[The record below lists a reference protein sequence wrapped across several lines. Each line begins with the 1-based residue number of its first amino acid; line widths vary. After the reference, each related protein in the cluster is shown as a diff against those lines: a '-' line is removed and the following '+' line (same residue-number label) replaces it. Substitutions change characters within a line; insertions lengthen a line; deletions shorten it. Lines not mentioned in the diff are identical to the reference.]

1 MLLKDKVVIISGIGP
16 GLGIKLAVRAAEY
29 QAKAVVLAARTPAKL
44 DQAEQA
50 VRDAGYSTPILKV
63 PTDITQPEQCQTLAD
78 LTTEHF
84 GRIDV
89 LINSAYAHGAWGTS
103 SASAMDDWRSAMD
116 VNLFGTMH
124 MTQAVLP
131 QMKKQK
137 SGSIVMINTMA
148 TRTPNQ
154 LESGYAV
161 SKGALKTAVQYLA
174 QDLGP
179 FGIRVNSTFMGWM
192 WGAPVIGYFES
203 EAKRLG
209 VPMESLVEQIAQ
221 QIPLRKIPEDADCA
235 MAALYLAS
243 DYAKVITGAQL
254 DVNGGHFLPC

>member
-1 MLLKDKVVIISGIGP
+1 MLLQDKVVIISGIGP
-16 GLGIKLAVRAAEY
+16 GLGIKLAVRAAEF
-29 QAKAVVLAARTPAKL
+29 QAKALVLSARTPAKL

-50 VRDAGYSTPILKV
+50 IRDAGYSVPVLKV
-63 PTDITQPEQCQTLAD
+63 PTDIAQPEQCQRLVD
-78 LTTEHF
+78 LTIQHF
-84 GRIDV
+84 GRIDA
-89 LINSAYAHGAWGTS
+89 LINSAYAHGAWG
-103 SASAMDDWRSAMD
+103 SASESSMDDWRNAMD

-148 TRTPNQ
+148 TRVPNQ

-179 FGIRVNSTFMGWM
+179 YGIRVNSTFMGWM
-192 WGAPVIGYFES
+192 WGAPVIRYFQS
-203 EAKRLG
+203 EAKRQG
-209 VPMESLVEQIAQ
+209 VPMESLVDQVAQ
-221 QIPLRKIPEDADCA
+221 QIALRKIPDDSDCA
-235 MAALYLAS
+235 ATALYLAG

-254 DVNGGHFLPC
+254 DVNGGHFLPS

>member
-1 MLLKDKVVIISGIGP
+1 MLLKDKVVIVSGIGP
-16 GLGIKLAVRAAEY
+16 GLGIKLAVRAAEF

-44 DQAEQA
+44 DQAEKA
-50 VRDAGYSTPILKV
+50 IRDAGYSTPILKV
-63 PTDITQPEQCQTLAD
+63 PTDIAQAKQCQRLAD
-78 LTTEHF
+78 LTIEHF
-84 GRIDV
+84 GQIDI
-89 LINSAYAHGAWGTS
+89 LINSAYAHGAWG
-103 SASAMDDWRSAMD
+103 SASESSMDDWRKAMD
-116 VNLFGTMH
+116 VNLFGTMQ

-137 SGSIVMINTMA
+137 AGSIVMINTMA

-179 FGIRVNSTFMGWM
+179 YGIRVNSTFMGWM

-203 EAKRLG
+203 EAKRRN
-209 VPMESLVEQIAQ
+209 VPMASLVDEVAQ
-221 QIPLRKIPEDADCA
+221 QIALRKIPEDNDCA
-235 MAALYLAS
+235 MVALYLAS

-254 DVNGGHFLPC
+254 DANGGHFLPY

>member
-16 GLGIKLAVRAAEY
+16 GLGIKLALRAAEY
-29 QAKAVVLAARTPAKL
+29 QAKAVVLAARTPAML

-50 VRDAGYSTPILKV
+50 IRDAGYNTPLLKV
-63 PTDITQPEQCQTLAD
+63 PTDIAQTEQCQKLAE
-78 LTTEHF
+78 LTFEHF
-84 GRIDV
+84 GQIDV
-89 LINSAYAHGAWGTS
+89 LINSAYSHGAWATS
-103 SASAMDDWRSAMD
+103 GDSNMSDWRKAMD
-116 VNLFGTMH
+116 VNLYGTLH

-131 QMKKQK
+131 QMKQQR

-148 TRTPNQ
+148 TRVPNQ
-154 LESGYAV
+154 LEAGYAV

-179 FGIRVNSTFMGWM
+179 FGIRVNSTFMGYM
-192 WGAPVIGYFES
+192 WGAPLIGYFEG

-209 VPMESLVEQIAQ
+209 VTVESLADQVAQ
-221 QIPLRKIPEDADCA
+221 QIPLRKIPDDGDCA

-254 DVNGGHFLPC
+254 DVNGGHYLSH

>member
-1 MLLKDKVVIISGIGP
+1 MEQLLSAHS
-16 GLGIKLAVRAAEY
+16 LR
-29 QAKAVVLAARTPAKL
+29 PA
-44 DQAEQA
+44 D
-50 VRDAGYSTPILKV
+50 RRRGDSI
-63 PTDITQPEQCQTLAD
+63 
-78 LTTEHF
+78 EHF
-84 GRIDV
+84 GQIDV
-89 LINSAYAHGAWGTS
+89 LINSAYAHGAWGS
-103 SASAMDDWRSAMD
+103 SCEASMADWRNAMD

-209 VPMESLVEQIAQ
+209 VPMESLVEQVTQ
-221 QIPLRKIPEDADCA
+221 QIPLRSLLAKNLRAPRGVRLPVSPLTSIASKLAPTGN
-235 MAALYLAS
+235 ALPIAPG
-243 DYAKVITGAQL
+243 IT
-254 DVNGGHFLPC
+254 

>member
-29 QAKAVVLAARTPAKL
+29 QAKAVVLATRTPAML
-44 DQAEQA
+44 DQAEKA
-50 VRDAGYSTPILKV
+50 VRDAGYSTQVLKV
-63 PTDITQPEQCQTLAD
+63 PTDITQAEQCQTLAD
-78 LTTEHF
+78 LTIEHF
-84 GRIDV
+84 GQIDV
-89 LINSAYAHGAWGTS
+89 LINSAYAHGAWGS
-103 SASAMDDWRSAMD
+103 SSDSSMDDWRKAMD
-116 VNLFGTMH
+116 VNLFGTMQ
-124 MTQAVLP
+124 MTQSVLP

-209 VPMESLVEQIAQ
+209 VPMESLVDQVAQ
-221 QIPLRKIPEDADCA
+221 QIALRKIPEDNDCA

>member
-1 MLLKDKVVIISGIGP
+1 MLLNDKVVIISGIGP

-29 QAKAVVLAARTPAKL
+29 QARAVVLAARTPSKL
-44 DQAEQA
+44 DLAEQA
-50 VRDAGYSTPILKV
+50 IRDAGYDTPILKV
-63 PTDITQPEQCQTLAD
+63 PTDIAQVEQCQTLAD
-78 LTTEHF
+78 LTLEHF
-84 GRIDV
+84 GQIDV
-89 LINSAYAHGAWGTS
+89 LINSAYAHGAWGS
-103 SASAMDDWRSAMD
+103 SSESSMSDWRSAMD
-116 VNLFGTMH
+116 VNLFGTMN
-124 MTQAVLP
+124 MTQAVVP
-131 QMKKQK
+131 QMKKQR

-179 FGIRVNSTFMGWM
+179 YGIRVNSTFMGWM
-192 WGAPVIGYFES
+192 WGAPVIGHFER
-203 EAKRLG
+203 EARRLG
-209 VPMESLVEQIAQ
+209 VSMESLVEQVAQ
-221 QIPLRKIPEDADCA
+221 QIPLRKIPEDSDCA

-254 DVNGGHFLPC
+254 DVNGGHYLPC

>member
-1 MLLKDKVVIISGIGP
+1 M
-16 GLGIKLAVRAAEY
+16 A
-29 QAKAVVLAARTPAKL
+29 
-44 DQAEQA
+44 
-50 VRDAGYSTPILKV
+50 
-63 PTDITQPEQCQTLAD
+63 
-78 LTTEHF
+78 
-84 GRIDV
+84 
-89 LINSAYAHGAWGTS
+89 
-103 SASAMDDWRSAMD
+103 DWRNAMD

-209 VPMESLVEQIAQ
+209 VPIESLVDQVAQ
-221 QIPLRKIPEDADCA
+221 QIPLRKIPQDSDCA

-243 DYAKVITGAQL
+243 DFAKVITGAQL
-254 DVNGGHFLPC
+254 DVNGGHYLPC

>member
-16 GLGIKLAVRAAEY
+16 GLGIKLALRAAES
-29 QAKAVVLAARTPAKL
+29 QAKAVVLAARTPAML

-50 VRDAGYSTPILKV
+50 IRDAGCNTPTLKV
-63 PTDITQPEQCQTLAD
+63 PTDITHAEQCQKLAE
-78 LTTEHF
+78 LTVEHF
-84 GRIDV
+84 GQIDA
-89 LINSAYAHGAWGTS
+89 LINSAYIHGTWATS
-103 SASAMDDWRSAMD
+103 GDSDMNDWRKTMD
-116 VNLFGTMH
+116 VNLFGSMH

-131 QMKKQK
+131 QMKTQK

-154 LESGYAV
+154 LEAGYAV

-174 QDLGP
+174 QDLGR
-179 FGIRVNSTFMGWM
+179 FGIRVNSTFMGYM
-192 WGAPVIGYFES
+192 WGAPLIGYFEG
-203 EAKRLG
+203 EAQRLG
-209 VPMESLVEQIAQ
+209 VTVESLADQVAQ
-221 QIPLRKIPEDADCA
+221 QIALRKIPDDGDCA

-254 DVNGGHFLPC
+254 DVNGGHFLPY